1 MRDFAKEIEERKQA
15 GLYRTRRL
23 IAGPQQPTLTAD
35 GRSLLSFCSN
45 DYLGL
50 ASHGENMRALEQALP
65 EVGLGGAAS
74 HLVCGHHE
82 AHHRLEQ
89 RLAAFT
95 RRSAALFFSTGYMAN
110 MGVTHSVYIQPVS
123 RPELEKLSLVV
134 DAGFIIQR
142 HLPD

>member
-65 EVGLGGAAS
+65 VPPQFRAPLAEVRQALEVLEDPA
-74 HLVCGHHE
+74 HLYMLC
-82 AHHRLEQ
+82 
-89 RLAAFT
+89 LACA
-95 RRSAALFFSTGYMAN
+95 
-110 MGVTHSVYIQPVS
+110 P
-123 RPELEKLSLVV
+123 
-134 DAGFIIQR
+134 
-142 HLPD
+142 